1 MKKKSSK
8 KSWKNIFS
16 SKTKNSVLRL
26 KHIQRTTSNFISK
39 CSHVSIS
46 HIFTKISDPMAPPG
60 DMLYSSIIFQNVV
73 FIFNWKWRQIF
84 FARARKT
91 ALTFLKNKI
100 FTSGQKHRE
109 RIGTAVP
116 KHRKTSKTDQNS
128 KSYPKKTEGWA
139 LNSGTQ
145 FNLVRNEFELE
156 LQK

>member
-1 MKKKSSK
+1 ME
-8 KSWKNIFS
+8 
-16 SKTKNSVLRL
+16 
-26 KHIQRTTSNFISK
+26 
-39 CSHVSIS
+39 
-46 HIFTKISDPMAPPG
+46 G
-60 DMLYSSIIFQNVV
+60 
-73 FIFNWKWRQIF
+73 IF

-91 ALTFLKNKI
+91 SLTFLKNKI

-145 FNLVRNEFELE
+145 FMSRLGSSFWTKMCFLRSKNPFSH
-156 LQK
+156 

>member
-1 MKKKSSK
+1 MDFLIHSSV
-8 KSWKNIFS
+8 NNLETIEILLDYLF
-16 SKTKNSVLRL
+16 
-26 KHIQRTTSNFISK
+26 
-39 CSHVSIS
+39 
-46 HIFTKISDPMAPPG
+46 G
-60 DMLYSSIIFQNVV
+60 G
-73 FIFNWKWRQIF
+73 IF

-91 ALTFLKNKI
+91 SLTFLKNKI

-145 FNLVRNEFELE
+145 FI
-156 LQK
+156 K